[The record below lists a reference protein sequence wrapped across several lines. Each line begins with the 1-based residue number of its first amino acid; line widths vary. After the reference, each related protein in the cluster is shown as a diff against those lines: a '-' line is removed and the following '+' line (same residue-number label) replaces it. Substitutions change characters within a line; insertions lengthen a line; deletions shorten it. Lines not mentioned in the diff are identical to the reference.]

1 MDEKNEVFG
10 KRLKILRNK
19 KKKNQEDVAKDLGI
33 SRARYSH
40 YENNHVEPDIDL
52 IRKLADYHNVNT
64 DYLLGRTNK
73 PNGSS
78 ESDKNAIIDKIAKE
92 FPDADL
98 MFGDLASMDAEQ
110 LEEVYEFIAFK
121 ARRKK

>member
-1 MDEKNEVFG
+1 MFG